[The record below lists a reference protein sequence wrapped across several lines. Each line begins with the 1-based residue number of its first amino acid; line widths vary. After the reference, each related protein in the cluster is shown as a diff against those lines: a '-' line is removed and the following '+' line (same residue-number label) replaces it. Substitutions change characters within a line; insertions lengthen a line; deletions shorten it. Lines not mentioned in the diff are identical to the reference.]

1 VIVVACVVDDNDLF
15 RAQGQ
20 PGVLRAAASGAE
32 PWVYNLATTL
42 ARTYNLIL
50 ERASAIDELEAL
62 VLVQRD
68 TEILDEDFVARA
80 RDAIAVAGTG
90 IIGAVGSTGVRSLAW
105 WQGQVSAGTARLRYP
120 DFEGGTT
127 DAYDWASPSPAP
139 QPADIVDGSLMVL
152 SPDVV
157 RTLRFDES
165 FVFSFGPDVDFCL
178 QATAAGHHLATADL
192 AVEYHR
198 GLDMIPENAVSA
210 WLETHRRLAVKW
222 EGRGDDADGSEW
234 RQRARR
240 AEAERDAARTFAQG
254 LHMTAD
260 AQSAH
265 LDAELRSIDTSR
277 SWHLTE
283 PLRAFNA
290 SRKRRRSGR

>member
-1 VIVVACVVDDNDLF
+1 MIVVACVVDDDNLF
-15 RAQGQ
+15 RAEAQRGIE
-20 PGVLRAAASGAE
+20 RAAASGSE

-50 ERASAIDELEAL
+50 DRASKLDELEAL

-68 TEILDEDFVARA
+68 TEILDEDFTERVRKAMA
-80 RDAIAVAGTG
+80 DPEIGIA
-90 IIGAVGSTGVRSLAW
+90 GAAGSTGVRSLAW
-105 WQGQVSAGTARLRYP
+105 WRGQVSCGDVRLSYS

-127 DAYDWASPSPAP
+127 SAYAWASPMAAP
-139 QPADIVDGSLMVL
+139 QPADVVDGSLMIL
-152 SPDVV
+152 SPAVV
-157 RTLRFDES
+157 RTLRFDEA
-165 FVFSFGPDVDFCL
+165 FGYTFGPDVDLCL
-178 QATAAGHHLATADL
+178 QAASAGHRLATANL

-210 WLETHRRLAVKW
+210 WLETHRQNARKW
-222 EGRGDDADGSEW
+222 GDGDADPDSPDW
-234 RQRARR
+234 RKRARR

-254 LHMTAD
+254 LHLTAD

-265 LDAELRSIDTSR
+265 LKAELRSIDTSR

-290 SRKRRRSGR
+290 SRKRRRAAG